1 MRFGVAMAHMSRA
14 GRVYERGKA
23 LNEDLRR
30 NIIQDV
36 VEKGGDLVTGYFP
49 GSFSEIALKNRTTYN
64 TVRKIWKQFFETGIT
79 RYESLAAGSKHLQ
92 QDDLDFIRF
101 LKTSRASM
109 ATGEVYRYV
118 NEFCNVAGGT
128 SNAAIQRALRNHL
141 TDGRW
146 RLGRDSHNLSRRNL
160 AQKMCITVNN
170 LSITFIQLIR
180 TNLNFSMKVA

>member
-1 MRFGVAMAHMSRA
+1 MSGA

-64 TVRKIWKQFFETGIT
+64 TVRKIWKQFFETGST
-79 RYESLAAGSKHLQ
+79 RYESHAAGSKHLQ
-92 QDDLDFIRF
+92 QDDLDFIQF

-118 NEFCNVAGGT
+118 NEFCNVASGT

-141 TDGRW
+141 WDGRW
-146 RLGRDSHNLSRRNL
+146 TW
-160 AQKMCITVNN
+160 K
-170 LSITFIQLIR
+170 
-180 TNLNFSMKVA
+180 